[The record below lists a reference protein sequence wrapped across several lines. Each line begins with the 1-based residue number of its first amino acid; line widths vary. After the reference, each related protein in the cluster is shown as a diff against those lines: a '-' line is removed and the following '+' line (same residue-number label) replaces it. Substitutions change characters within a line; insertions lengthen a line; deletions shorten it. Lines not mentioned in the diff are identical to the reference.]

1 MQKIRL
7 ICETTDLK
15 SRFTKSIE
23 MAKMGRCVRQL
34 KHRRTSE
41 PTQILHD
48 PVGIMK
54 RNHTSFYQ

>member
-7 ICETTDLK
+7 LCETTDLK

-34 KHRRTSE
+34 KHRRTSD
-41 PTQILHD
+41 PTPCRDHEKK
-48 PVGIMK
+48 P
-54 RNHTSFYQ
+54 Y